1 MMSILRS
8 IIGVALALLLCGARA
23 AAAGP
28 PPEPG
33 IATWELAGGADWPR
47 WLPLPVLRGH
57 EYALPALAQGLRDAD
72 AQMRA
77 RCAFLVGQVGSPR
90 GVPFLVPTLYDRDR
104 SVRLF
109 SGLSLCLLGDSR
121 GLPAA
126 RAALI
131 GTRWWVRYYAVISL
145 WRLGG
150 VFFPAEGLPSVPPGR
165 DAERKRSAGAVG
177 GGRLGGERAR
187 AALASALDDPDE
199 LVRAAARA
207 ALDAAPPQRSYQ
219 AFEAD
224 EPLTAHEFIF
234 LATNYLVGEGDWWFH
249 AGDYV
254 QVQRC
259 QEAAMFVDPTFVDLF
274 GVAGWLYWSMDRN
287 AEAVGAHR
295 RGIEANP
302 ASWEVFF
309 SLGFH
314 YFNTGRFDDALPY
327 LSRACELGAP
337 PAWQHT
343 YAHALEHAGRL
354 EDSLREWQRL
364 RALEPDSHLTPHH
377 IERLRQRQ
385 GMGNGE

>member
-1 MMSILRS
+1 MMSIVRS
-8 IIGVALALLLCGARA
+8 ISGVALALLLCGAPA
-23 AAAGP
+23 YAAGP
-28 PPEPG
+28 PPDAAVAPWKLVG
-33 IATWELAGGADWPR
+33 DADRPR

-57 EYALPALAQGLRDAD
+57 EYGLPALAQGLRDAD

-104 SVRLF
+104 NVRLF

-150 VFFPAEGLPSVPPGR
+150 
-165 DAERKRSAGAVG
+165 
-177 GGRLGGERAR
+177 ERAL
-187 AALASALDDPDE
+187 AALGTALHDPDE

-207 ALDAAPPQRSYQ
+207 ALDAAPAEMAYEP
-219 AFEAD
+219 FEAD

-249 AGDYV
+249 PGDYV

-302 ASWEVFF
+302 TSWRVFF

-337 PAWQHT
+337 PALQHT

-364 RALEPDSHLTPHH
+364 RALEPDSALPPHH
-377 IERLRQRQ
+377 IERLVRIV
-385 GMGNGE
+385 E